1 MTLTREHQKKLLIGL
16 SMVLAALIAY
26 RVKTAEKP
34 ATVPLTYA
42 RGAVATSLT
51 RTGNNTPPAGIDPLQ
66 AFLVHR
72 GDTFPGVARDFF
84 RMENPAPKPKPVVI
98 SKPTPTVPSPPPIPV
113 KTPEEIAAEASR
125 ADLSRFRF
133 LGFLTEK
140 DSSLFLSKDGELFI
154 VRSGDRVLKNYKVK
168 EAGRDYVVLLDTV
181 THVEVRVELSG
192 GAETASP
199 QQRR

>member
-1 MTLTREHQKKLLIGL
+1 MLVGL
-16 SMVLAALIAY
+16 SMVLAALIFY
-26 RVKTAEKP
+26 RVNTAEKP
-34 ATVPLTYA
+34 ATAPLTYT

-51 RTGNNTPPAGIDPLQ
+51 RTGINAPAAGTDPLQ
-66 AFLVHR
+66 AFLAHR
-72 GDTFPGVARDFF
+72 QEPFPGVARDFF
-84 RMENPAPKPKPVVI
+84 RMENPAPKPKPKPVVI
-98 SKPTPTVPSPPPIPV
+98 SKPTPTVPPPPPIPV
-113 KTPEEIAAEASR
+113 KTREEIAAEESR

-192 GAETASP
+192 GAEAAP